1 MVGLVNNFH
10 ALLTK
15 LGQPVPEEPLYFLKA
30 PSSFM
35 GPDGTIEQP
44 KFYSG
49 RVVFEGELG
58 IVIGKRCKDVDEAE
72 ALSYVLGYTC
82 VNDVTGFDVLNKD
95 PQFAQWARAKSYDA
109 FGIFGPVVASG
120 LDPAALTIRS
130 VLAGEER
137 QNYPVSDMVF
147 GPAKLVSAL
156 SRDMTLLPGDVIA
169 CGTSVGAGRMKS
181 GKHDR
186 DRHRRN
192 RNFEQHVCGR
202 IIVNICIIGAGAI
215 GGMLGAKLAIAG
227 NDVTFVE
234 PNRIH
239 AEAIARNGLARRRP
253 SRRALAR
260 RARSQGHARHRL
272 SRTARPD
279 RDRRQSAI
287 DSTRRA
293 HAEAAARCRY
303 GRHDR
308 SERNPVVV
316 LPETQRAV

>member
-1 MVGLVNNFH
+1 MAQHWIRYRAQEKIGFGTLDGETIAVHEGSMFERPARTSKTLKIGEVEVLAPTEPSKMIGLVNNFH

-30 PSSFM
+30 PSAFM
-35 GPDGTIEQP
+35 GPGGTIEQP

-95 PQFAQWARAKSYDA
+95 PQFAQWARAKSYDG

-120 LDPAALTIRS
+120 IDPARLTIRS

-147 GPAKLVSAL
+147 GPARLVSAI

-169 CGTSVGAGRMKS
+169 CGTSVGAGRMKPAS
-181 GKHDR
+181 TI
-186 DRHRRN
+186 
-192 RNFEQHVCGR
+192 E
-202 IIVNICIIGAGAI
+202 IVIDGIGTLSNTFAG
-215 GGMLGAKLAIAG
+215 
-227 NDVTFVE
+227 
-234 PNRIH
+234 
-239 AEAIARNGLARRRP
+239 EA
-253 SRRALAR
+253 S
-260 RARSQGHARHRL
+260 
-272 SRTARPD
+272 
-279 RDRRQSAI
+279 
-287 DSTRRA
+287 
-293 HAEAAARCRY
+293 
-303 GRHDR
+303 
-308 SERNPVVV
+308 
-316 LPETQRAV
+316 